1 MTTLDLKR
9 IYSVKNGLLE
19 GPRWDDRTQAVVFS
33 DARNGGVLSLDATGK
48 LDTVIAH
55 RRGIGG
61 IALHESGGC
70 VVTGRNVAYKAYD
83 KVGEVQ
89 PTVVLIERDELNH
102 RVGFNDLT
110 TDARGRVYV
119 GSMAFVA
126 LHEDIDDPKLRAG
139 EFWMIDTDGTVKC
152 VAQDIRVSNGTAM
165 SADGKTLYL
174 SDSSRRAVFSFS
186 ADLETGKLG
195 PRSVLL
201 ETPAGVPDGM
211 AVAQDGSIWIT
222 LAYAGKIIRYTGEGK
237 VIEEFDIPDKMV
249 TSVCFGG
256 VDGRTLYVVTGVPN
270 DKPQEEAHV
279 YTVRVD
285 VAGFPIHRAKTPT
298 QAAP

>member
-1 MTTLDLKR
+1 MATLDLKR

-19 GPRWDDRTQAVVFS
+19 GPRWDDRAQALVVA

-61 IALHESGGC
+61 IALHEDGGC

-83 KVGEVQ
+83 KAVEAP
-89 PTVVLIERDELNH
+89 PTVVLIERDEANH

-110 TDARGRVYV
+110 TDARGRIFV

-126 LHEDIDDPKLRAG
+126 LHQDIDDPKLRAG
-139 EFWMIDTDGTVKC
+139 EFWVIDTDGTVKR
-152 VAQDIRVSNGTAM
+152 VAEDIRVSNGTAM

-174 SDSSRRAVFSFS
+174 SDSSRRVVFSFP
-186 ADLETGKLG
+186 ADVETGKLG
-195 PRSVLL
+195 QRSVLL

-222 LAYAGKIIRYTGEGK
+222 LAYAGKMIRYTHDGR
-237 VIEEFDIPDKMV
+237 IMQEFDIPDKMV

-256 VDGRTLYVVTGVPN
+256 ADGRTLYVVTGAPN

-279 YTVRVD
+279 YTARVD
-285 VAGFPIHRAKTPT
+285 VAGVPVHRAKTPT
-298 QAAP
+298 AAR